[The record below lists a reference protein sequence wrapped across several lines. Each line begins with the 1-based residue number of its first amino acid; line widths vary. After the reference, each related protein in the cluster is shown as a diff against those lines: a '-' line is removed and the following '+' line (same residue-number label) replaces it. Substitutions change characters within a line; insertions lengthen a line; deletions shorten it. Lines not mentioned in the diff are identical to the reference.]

1 MSRTAPTSEGNRIRP
16 NIIGYIYTKIMLYLS
31 QLKLEFKLS
40 ILIRNAQTY
49 AATSFIWKFA
59 P

>member
-1 MSRTAPTSEGNRIRP
+1 MSEGNRIRP

-31 QLKLEFKLS
+31 QLKLEFRLS
-40 ILIRNAQTY
+40 ILICNVQTY
-49 AATSFIWKFA
+49 AATSFMWKFA